1 MAKVSYGKWA
11 IWMEITVLLSLL
23 ADNVIAQPGFLSV
36 DCAGKENYTDENNIA
51 WVTDAN
57 YIDVGEPADTGNAN
71 LPTYLQRLRLFPKPL
86 NKSCYRL
93 PVSGNVPYLLRLWF
107 VLGNNSRF
115 SGSYPNFTYTIET
128 SGTLIFISIVNS
140 FSDPHI
146 HEGIYVSSGEVLH
159 VCLIRNTE
167 TYDPFINAIELRTLQ
182 NGMYSQA
189 KSGRMLFK
197 QVRADVGGN
206 SIVRYPRDSFDRIW
220 DPHISLTSSNIV
232 RNVSSNESIFSNNSK
247 NHPPTAVMQT
257 AWVMNIDDYSFTLPT
272 ASWANSLLLL
282 YLAELEMLN
291 TSEPRSFSITIE
303 KGLSETVRLVRNYSV
318 SELTFISDETSQFIF
333 HLVKATDSSNRP
345 IINAYEYYTI
355 HATHTAT
362 KSQDIEAVDAI
373 KSKYGIKSWISD
385 PCFIIPWN
393 GLSCVRSSL
402 AVRISEINL
411 SGRNLTG
418 SVAEEIGH
426 LTALV
431 NVSLENNHLIGP
443 LPNLSGLTMLER
455 LHLQNN
461 SLNGSLPDWL
471 FKLNNLKELFIQ
483 NNNFSGVIPVQ
494 LLDNSSLN
502 VKFSGNNNLCMSKA
516 GECVQEIRETGN
528 NSKRV
533 RLGITIS
540 GCLVIVLALM
550 AGIAVYR
557 RKSRERQRDNEDD
570 TIKVPK
576 LEKYP
581 CFTVKDMKEAT
592 KDFTQEI
599 GQGNSGTVF
608 LGKLREGKVVAV
620 KTFSSLPQFQNE
632 AEVLS
637 RAEHKNLMPLHG
649 YCNGSKNLMLIY
661 EHMSGGSL
669 SDKLHTG
676 HSDLDWK
683 TRLKIALDVAQGL
696 EFLHAGCTPKIIH
709 RDVKT
714 ANILLDN
721 NMNAK
726 LADFGIS
733 RIARDGEASHATTS
747 MAKGTHGY
755 IDPEYRRTNQ
765 VTEKIDVYSFGVV
778 LFEMICGRK
787 AANGSDEEEFNL
799 IDWVTPYVKVG
810 KTGAEI
816 IDERLAPNYNL
827 ESIDRVA
834 KLALRCVDGK
844 PSLRPSM
851 SDVVGEIKE
860 ATILENNNNAQLPDL
875 EGNDI
880 QYGDSQVGPARSRQ
894 DSGKSKDVEWVDG
907 SSEVRPLRL

>member
-1 MAKVSYGKWA
+1 MEKVSYGKWA

-36 DCAGKENYTDENNIA
+36 DCAGKENHTDENNIA

-57 YIDVGEPADTGNAN
+57 YIDVGETAVTGNAT
-71 LPTYLQRLRLFPKPL
+71 LPSYLQTLRFFPKPL
-86 NKSCYRL
+86 NKSCYRF
-93 PVSGNVPYLLRLWF
+93 PVFRNVPYRLRLWF
-107 VLGNNSRF
+107 ALGNYSRF
-115 SGSYPNFTYTIET
+115 SSSYPNFTHTIET
-128 SGTLIFISIVNS
+128 SGMLIYTPFPNYIPEV
-140 FSDPHI
+140 HV
-146 HEGIYVSSGEVLH
+146 HEGIYVSSGELLY
-159 VCLIRNTE
+159 VCLIRTSE
-167 TYDPFINAIELRTLQ
+167 TDDPFINSIELRALQ

-189 KSGRMLFK
+189 KSGTMLFK
-197 QVRADVGGN
+197 QATVDVGGN
-206 SIVRYPRDSFDRIW
+206 SKVRYPLDKFDRIW
-220 DPHISLTSSNIV
+220 NPYIPLINSSIV
-232 RNVSSNESIFSNNSK
+232 RNVSSKETIFSDSTK

-257 AWVMNIDDYSFTLPT
+257 AWVMNVDDIQFPVPT
-272 ASWANSLLLL
+272 APWAKSLLLL

-291 TSEPRSFSITIE
+291 TSEPRSFYVTIDGE
-303 KGLSETVRLVRNYSV
+303 DLSETISLVRNYSA
-318 SELTFISDETSQFIF
+318 SELAFICNETQEYIF
-333 HLVKATDSSNRP
+333 HLVKAPDSSNRP

-355 HATHTAT
+355 HHTDSNGT
-362 KSQDIEAVDAI
+362 NSEDIEAVDAI
-373 KSKYGIKSWISD
+373 KSKYGIKGWISD
-385 PCFIIPWN
+385 PCYIIPWN
-393 GLSCVRSSL
+393 GLSCVTSSL

-431 NVSLENNHLIGP
+431 NVSVENNHLIGP

-494 LLDNSSLN
+494 LLDKSSLN
-502 VKFSGNNNLCMSKA
+502 VKFSGNNNLCMYKA

-528 NSKRV
+528 NSKPV

-570 TIKVPK
+570 TIRVPQLK
-576 LEKYP
+576 EYP
-581 CFTVKDMKEAT
+581 CFTVKDMTEAT
-592 KDFTQEI
+592 EDFSQEI
-599 GQGNSGTVF
+599 GQGNSGKVF

-632 AEVLS
+632 ADVLS

-676 HSDLDWK
+676 HPNLDWK
-683 TRLKIALDVAQGL
+683 TRLKIASDVAQGL

-733 RIARDGEASHATTS
+733 KIARHGQGSHASTS

-755 IDPEYRRTNQ
+755 IDPEYLRTSK
-765 VTEKIDVYSFGVV
+765 VTEKSDVYSFGVV

-787 AANGSDEEEFNL
+787 AANGSQDEEEFNL
-799 IDWVTPYVKVG
+799 IDWVTPYVKVE
-810 KTGAEI
+810 KIGAKI
-816 IDERLAPNYNL
+816 IDEKLPRNYNL

-834 KLALRCVDGK
+834 KLALRCVDGT

-860 ATILENNNNAQLPDL
+860 ATMLED
-875 EGNDI
+875 
-880 QYGDSQVGPARSRQ
+880 
-894 DSGKSKDVEWVDG
+894 K
-907 SSEVRPLRL
+907 